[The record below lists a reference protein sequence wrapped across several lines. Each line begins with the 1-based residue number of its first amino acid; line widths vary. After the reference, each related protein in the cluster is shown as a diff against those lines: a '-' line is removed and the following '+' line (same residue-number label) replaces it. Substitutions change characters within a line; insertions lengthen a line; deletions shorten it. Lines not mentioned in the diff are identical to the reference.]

1 MVLREN
7 EAFQQIHH
15 ALLTVDW
22 NSVTSQPDR
31 RMLAEG
37 AGVSDLDRLKRV

>member
-22 NSVTSQPDR
+22 NSVTSQPDW